1 MLLLALGLVPRS
13 QISGAR
19 GCRRLG
25 RPGRE
30 EHLHSPSL
38 MGFLPGTHC
47 SPGQCPAYCPWDSSQ
62 VIRALP
68 GRKHFPG
75 WLRALWARTGKGIL
89 AEGRVSLAAGRLP
102 SVLEARSQ
110 RLGWERSQPRRL
122 PLPILCCSSPPASW
136 VPSRA
141 PHNRKPRPLT
151 LGKQA
156 SVVSLPPPVGGQDA
170 PFPLPSRNGSIALPS
185 PSRLAAALLSL
196 APGSLK
202 GQQAPL
208 GSCSPRACLLTHP
221 LQLSNKN
228 ALRTAFFCSQRVF
241 YFVLRNSIY
250 HRETGGPRWCFP
262 ASPALSLQRQ
272 GGE

>member
-1 MLLLALGLVPRS
+1 M
-13 QISGAR
+13 
-19 GCRRLG
+19 
-25 RPGRE
+25 
-30 EHLHSPSL
+30 
-38 MGFLPGTHC
+38 
-47 SPGQCPAYCPWDSSQ
+47 
-62 VIRALP
+62 P

-75 WLRALWARTGKGIL
+75 WLGALWARPGKGIL
-89 AEGRVSLAAGRLP
+89 AEGRVSLASGPLP

-110 RLGWERSQPRRL
+110 RLGWERRQPLRHL
-122 PLPILCCSSPPASW
+122 PSLCCSSPPASW
-136 VPSRA
+136 VPNRA

-156 SVVSLPPPVGGQDA
+156 SVVSLSPPGGGQDA
-170 PFPLPSRNGSIALPS
+170 RFPLPSRNGSIALSS
-185 PSRLAAALLSL
+185 PSHLAAALLSL

-208 GSCSPRACLLTHP
+208 GSCSPQACLLPHP

-262 ASPALSLQRQ
+262 AIPALSLQRQ
-272 GGE
+272 GGSDLQVETSHSTSATVRQERATLPALSVHMIFQSSAPVFRLLF

>member
-1 MLLLALGLVPRS
+1 M
-13 QISGAR
+13 
-19 GCRRLG
+19 
-25 RPGRE
+25 
-30 EHLHSPSL
+30 
-38 MGFLPGTHC
+38 
-47 SPGQCPAYCPWDSSQ
+47 
-62 VIRALP
+62 IRAFS

-75 WLRALWARTGKGIL
+75 WLGALWARPGKGIL

-110 RLGWERSQPRRL
+110 RLRWERRQPRVHL
-122 PLPILCCSSPPASW
+122 PSLCCSSPPASW

-170 PFPLPSRNGSIALPS
+170 PFPLPSWNGSIAPPS
-185 PSRLAAALLSL
+185 SSRLADALLSL

-208 GSCSPRACLLTHP
+208 GSCSPQARLLTHP

-250 HRETGGPRWCFP
+250 HRETGGQRWCSP
-262 ASPALSLQRQ
+262 VIPALSLQRQ